1 MLRSVTSLKGSVIN
15 ATDGEIGHVEEAF
28 FDDEAWAVRYL
39 VVDTGS
45 WLTSRKVLISPY
57 SVTQPLGS
65 GRVIDVALTREQ
77 VKQSPDIDT
86 HEPVSRRH
94 EHDYLSYY
102 GYPAYWTG
110 DSLWSMGAYPLVP
123 MLAPSAEDAERRVRA
138 EAEAAPQE
146 DVHLQSTAKVSGY
159 HVQASD
165 DGIGHV
171 EDFVFD
177 EESWAIRYLVI
188 DTRNWW
194 PGGTRVLVATRWIDR
209 IEWAGRKVYTTLTR
223 DAVKASPEYRESA
236 AIDREFETRLHDAH
250 GRQGYWD

>member
-1 MLRSVTSLKGSVIN
+1 MLRTVSTLKGSVIN
-15 ATDGEIGHVEEAF
+15 ATDGEIGHVEECF

-45 WLTSRKVLISPY
+45 WLSSRKVLISPY

-110 DSLWSMGAYPLVP
+110 DSLWAMGAYPLVP
-123 MLAPSAEDAERRVRA
+123 MLVPPADYAERRVRA
-138 EAEAAPQE
+138 EAGTDAQ
-146 DVHLQSTAKVSGY
+146 DVHLQSTAKVRGY

-171 EDFVFD
+171 EDFIFD

-194 PGGTRVLVATRWIDR
+194 PGGTRVLVATPWIDR
-209 IEWAGRKVYTTLTR
+209 IEWAERKVYTTLTR

-236 AIDREFETRLHDAH
+236 TVDREFEARLHDAH